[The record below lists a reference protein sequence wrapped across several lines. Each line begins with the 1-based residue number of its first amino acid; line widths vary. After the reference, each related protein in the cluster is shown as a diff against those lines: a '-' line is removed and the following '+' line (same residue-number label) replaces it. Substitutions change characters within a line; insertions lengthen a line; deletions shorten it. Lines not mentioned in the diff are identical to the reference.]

1 MYAGRIARE
10 IVETDYLLPAG
21 DSGGR
26 GVIKSIEKVVT
37 LLKFEKVCMCYKTFS
52 GVTNALTDICF
63 DVQKGEFVTILG
75 PSGCGKSTFLFIGTG
90 LTKNTAGTVTL
101 DDKEITKP
109 VKDVGFVFQDHLL
122 LEWRTVLSNI
132 MIQGE
137 FRNIDKN
144 ECYEKAMELIKLVGL
159 EGFENKYPFELSG
172 GMQQRVSICRALIHD
187 PELLMMDEPFGALD
201 ALTREQM
208 RIDLERIWME
218 RKNTILFVTHDINE
232 AILLSEK
239 IVVMTNRPGR
249 IKEIIKVD
257 IPRPRSLRVTESPEF
272 ISHRKHI
279 TELFMEMGV
288 LRVD

>member
-1 MYAGRIARE
+1 
-10 IVETDYLLPAG
+10 
-21 DSGGR
+21 
-26 GVIKSIEKVVT
+26 VID
-37 LLKFEKVCMCYKTFS
+37 LLKFENVGMCYRTFS
-52 GVTNALTDICF
+52 GITEALIDINF
-63 DVQKGEFVTILG
+63 EVEKGEFVTILG

-90 LTKNTAGTVTL
+90 LTKNTSGKATINN
-101 DDKEITKP
+101 EIITKP
-109 VKDVGFVFQDHLL
+109 AKDVGFVFQDHLL

-137 FRNIDKN
+137 FRNINKA
-144 ECYEKAMELIKLVGL
+144 ECYEKAMALVKLVGL

-208 RIDLERIWME
+208 RIDLEKIWMK

-232 AILLSEK
+232 AILLSDK
-239 IVVMTNRPGR
+239 IIVMTQRPGR

-257 IPRPRSLRVTESPEF
+257 IPRPRSIRVTESSEF
-272 ISHRKHI
+272 IAHRKHI
-279 TELFMEMGV
+279 TDLFMELGI
-288 LRVD
+288 LKAN

>member
-1 MYAGRIARE
+1 MVA
-10 IVETDYLLPAG
+10 
-21 DSGGR
+21 
-26 GVIKSIEKVVT
+26 
-37 LLKFEKVCMCYKTFS
+37 LLKFDKVCMCYKTFN
-52 GVTNALTDICF
+52 GVTDALTDICF
-63 DVQKGEFVTILG
+63 SVDKGEFVTILG

-90 LTKNTAGTVTL
+90 LTKNTAGTATL
-101 DDKEITKP
+101 NGKEIDKP

-137 FRNIDKN
+137 FRNIDKS
-144 ECYEKAMELIKLVGL
+144 ECYRRAMDLIKLVGL

-172 GMQQRVSICRALIHD
+172 GMQQRVSICRALIHN

-208 RIDLERIWME
+208 RVDLEKIWLE
-218 RKNTILFVTHDINE
+218 RKNTILFVTHDISE

-239 IVVMTNRPGR
+239 IIVMTERPGK
-249 IKEIIKVD
+249 IKEIIEVK
-257 IPRPRSLRVTESPEF
+257 IPRPRSLRVVETPEF
-272 ISHRKHI
+272 IAHRKHI

-288 LRVD
+288 LHAD